1 MTARRIGLLLG
12 PLGFALTI
20 LIAPPAGMATGAW
33 LVAGLTLWM
42 AAWWMTEA
50 VPLSVTAL
58 LPFVVLP
65 LAGVSTAEVTAST
78 YYSPI
83 LFLLLGG
90 AFIALA
96 IERTGLHRR
105 LSLAILR
112 MVGSGGGPERLLLA
126 FMISAALLSM
136 FISNTST
143 ALIMM
148 PMALAVLEGSQPS
161 GSAAIGQHA
170 TPSCSEAELQQ
181 AGLHGA
187 LPMGIAFSASIGGL
201 GTIVGSPTNAIG
213 VALLDKVAGV
223 QVTFAEWSLYGVPVV
238 LLSIPLAAWIVA
250 WVQQVSAHPFDIAA
264 AREAIATHN
273 QWTAPEKRLVPL
285 FALTF
290 LAWVTQ
296 PLVAP
301 LLPPGSWTDGTIAVI
316 AALAM
321 FLLPDGTGRPL
332 LVWRE
337 AEHAPWSVI
346 FMFGGGLAL
355 AAGMQASGL
364 AGWIGTALIP
374 LKHWP
379 LLAVALAITALVI
392 VITEF
397 ASNVAT
403 ATGIMPVVAALVVA
417 LGADPVLLALP
428 AALAA
433 SWGFML
439 PAGTG
444 PNAIAWA
451 TGRIR
456 IGAMVRAGALLDLAG
471 VVIIVGTVW
480 GIAALV

>member
-1 MTARRIGLLLG
+1 MTARRIGLILG
-12 PLGFALTI
+12 PLALALTA
-20 LIAPPAGMATGAW
+20 LVAPPAGMPQGAW

-65 LAGVSTAEVTAST
+65 LAGVSTAEATAAT

-112 MVGSGGGPERLLLA
+112 AVGAGGGPGRLLLA
-126 FMISAALLSM
+126 FMIAAALLSM

-148 PMALAVLEGSQPS
+148 PMALAVLEGG
-161 GSAAIGQHA
+161 GSAAQGDNVPQEGIA
-170 TPSCSEAELQQ
+170 
-181 AGLHGA
+181 GA
-187 LPMGIAFSASIGGL
+187 LPMGIAFAASIGGL
-201 GTIVGSPTNAIG
+201 GTIVGSPTNAIAVG
-213 VALLDKVAGV
+213 LLDEIAGV
-223 QVTFAEWSLYGVPVV
+223 RITFAEWSLYGVPVV
-238 LLSIPLAAWIVA
+238 LLGVPLAAWIVA
-250 WVQQVSAHPFDIAA
+250 QVTRVAAHPFDITA
-264 AREAIATHN
+264 ARAAIDSRAA
-273 QWTAPEKRLVPL
+273 WTTPEQRLVPL

-290 LAWVTQ
+290 VAWVTQ

-301 LLPPGSWTDGTIAVI
+301 LLPPGSWSDGTIAVI
-316 AALAM
+316 AALAL

-332 LVWRE
+332 LVWKE
-337 AEHAPWSVI
+337 AERAPWSVI

-364 AGWIGTALIP
+364 AIWIGQALLP
-374 LKHWP
+374 LADWP
-379 LLAVALAITALVI
+379 PVLVALAIVALVI
-392 VITEF
+392 VVTEF

-403 ATGIMPVVAALVVA
+403 ATGIIPVVAALVVA

-456 IGAMVRAGALLDLAG
+456 IQHMVTAGALLDVAG
-471 VVIIVGTVW
+471 VALIVGVVW
-480 GIAALV
+480 GIASLT

>member
-1 MTARRIGLLLG
+1 MTARRIGLFLG
-12 PLGFALTI
+12 PLALALTA
-20 LIAPPAGMATGAW
+20 LTAPPAAMPAGAW
-33 LVAGLTLWM
+33 LVAGLTVWM

-65 LAGVSTAEVTAST
+65 LAGVSNAEATAAT

-112 MVGSGGGPERLLLA
+112 IVGREGGAARLLLA
-126 FMISAALLSM
+126 FMLSTALLSM

-148 PMALAVLEGSQPS
+148 PMALAVLEG
-161 GSAAIGQHA
+161 GGGA
-170 TPSCSEAELQQ
+170 TAEGAPPRQD
-181 AGLHGA
+181 GVHGA
-187 LPMGIAFSASIGGL
+187 LPMGIAFAASIGGL
-201 GTIVGSPTNAIG
+201 GTLVGSPTNAIAVG
-213 VALLDKVAGV
+213 LLDKVAGV
-223 QVTFAEWSLYGVPVV
+223 RITFAEWALYGVPLV
-238 LLSIPLAAWIVA
+238 LLSVPLAAWIVA
-250 WVQQVSAHPFDIAA
+250 RVQQVAAHPFDVAA
-264 AREAIATHN
+264 ARAALGSHAA
-273 QWTAPEKRLVPL
+273 WSAPEQRLVPL
-285 FALTF
+285 AILTF
-290 LAWVTQ
+290 LAWTTQ

-316 AALAM
+316 AALAL

-332 LVWRE
+332 LVWQE
-337 AEHAPWSVI
+337 AERAPWSVI

-364 AGWIGTALIP
+364 AEWIGGALLP
-374 LKHWP
+374 LEAWP
-379 LLAVALAITALVI
+379 LLAVALAVTALVI
-392 VITEF
+392 LVTEF

-403 ATGIMPVVAALVVA
+403 ATGIIPVVAALVVA

-444 PNAIAWA
+444 PNAIAWS

-456 IGAMVRAGALLDLAG
+456 IGAMVRAGALLDVAG
-471 VVIIVGTVW
+471 VLLIVGVVW
-480 GIAALV
+480 GIAALP